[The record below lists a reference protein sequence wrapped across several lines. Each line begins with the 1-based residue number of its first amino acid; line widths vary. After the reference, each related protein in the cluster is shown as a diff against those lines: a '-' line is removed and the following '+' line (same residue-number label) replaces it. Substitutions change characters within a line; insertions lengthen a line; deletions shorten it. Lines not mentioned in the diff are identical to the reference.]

1 MIGRRSK
8 QYRVWDS
15 SLLAF
20 LMLYVQM
27 VFLLLE
33 YERGNLVLLVPLH
46 GSSREK
52 MIKIRFGKSRTPKN
66 TMEAEQLT
74 EEETPFERRHLL
86 G

>member
-52 MIKIRFGKSRTPKN
+52 DDKDSIWEIQDPQKHHGS
-66 TMEAEQLT
+66 
-74 EEETPFERRHLL
+74 
-86 G
+86 